1 MFRNKFIVICC
12 LLVAGGASLINGQPQ
27 PMIPKDGINSIPALA
42 KKLAAAE
49 NITAPLTTTVT
60 PTTTTSAP
68 TTSTTT
74 TTTTTTT
81 PKPETTTVGPVTTPA
96 PNPVPIPEPPMGR
109 WNSTCILIQM
119 ATQLN
124 FTYETADN
132 KTARAIYNIPATATL
147 HDVNCESNNTQE
159 IVLNWGPEKAIHSMA
174 IYFERNSSNVNVHT
188 IMVSLPID
196 SEEFVNPKANQSV
209 QLIYRG
215 DIFEAPSQMSYHC
228 TRPQYFNLT
237 EAINENAVIGTIRL
251 SDVQMEA
258 FRKENTT
265 SFSTARD
272 CDSSET
278 PDIVPIAV
286 GIALVALILIVLVSY
301 LCARRRSTARGYM
314 SF

>member
-1 MFRNKFIVICC
+1 MFRNKLIVICC
-12 LLVAGGASLINGQPQ
+12 LLVAGGSSLINGQVQ
-27 PMIPKDGINSIPALA
+27 PMMPMDASKIMIPALA
-42 KKLAAAE
+42 DKE
-49 NITAPLTTTVT
+49 EVVSTTTSTTTTVAPTTTT
-60 PTTTTSAP
+60 PAPPKPTAAPTTTTTSAP
-68 TTSTTT
+68 D
-74 TTTTTTT
+74 
-81 PKPETTTVGPVTTPA
+81 TTTVGPVTTPS

-109 WNSTCILIQM
+109 WNTTCILLQM

-124 FTYETADN
+124 FTYATADN
-132 KTARAIYNIPATATL
+132 KTARAIYNIPASATL

-159 IVLNWGPEKAIHSMA
+159 IVLNWGPEKAIHSIA
-174 IYFERNSSNVNVHT
+174 IYFERNNTNVNVHT
-188 IMVSLPID
+188 IMVTLPID
-196 SEEFVNPKANQSV
+196 AEEFVNPKANQSV

-215 DIFEAPSQMSYHC
+215 DIFEAPSHMSYHC
-228 TRPQYFNLT
+228 TRPQIFNVT
-237 EAINENAVIGTIRL
+237 ETINETSVIGTIRL

-258 FRKENTT
+258 FRSDNST
-265 SFSTARD
+265 SFSSARD

>member
-1 MFRNKFIVICC
+1 MMFRNKLIAIC
-12 LLVAGGASLINGQPQ
+12 LVFVAGSSSLINGQVLPK
-27 PMIPKDGINSIPALA
+27 IPADGTKAIPALA
-42 KKLAAAE
+42 AQEAE
-49 NITAPLTTTVT
+49 VN
-60 PTTTTSAP
+60 PTTTTTANPPTTTTAAP
-68 TTSTTT
+68 TTPSTTKA
-74 TTTTTTT
+74 TTT
-81 PKPETTTVGPVTTPA
+81 PKPEDTTTSAPVTTTPG
-96 PNPVPIPEPPMGR
+96 PNPVPIPEPPIGR
-109 WNSTCILIQM
+109 WNTTCILLQM

-124 FTYETADN
+124 FTYATTDN

-159 IVLNWGPEKAIHSMA
+159 IVLNWGPANAIHSIT

-188 IMVSLPID
+188 IMVSMPID
-196 SEEFVNPKANQSV
+196 ANEFINAKPDTVN
-209 QLIYRG
+209 LIYRG
-215 DIFEAPSQMSYHC
+215 DIFEAPSHMSYHC
-228 TRPQYFNLT
+228 TRPQILNAT
-237 EAINENAVIGTIRL
+237 ETIDGEEIKGTIRL

-258 FRKENTT
+258 FRTENST

-286 GIALVALILIVLVSY
+286 GIALVALILIVLISY